1 VTSVSKA
8 AKTGTHWRRIFALTV
23 FAGLMLAALAL
34 ANSGRAAIETP
45 PPPSVWSDKADYA
58 PGEQV
63 TLSGANW
70 APGESVHIRVNDDVG
85 ETWRRDVD
93 VTADANGAI
102 SDQFNLP
109 DWFVATYSVTATGAS
124 SGTATWNFTD
134 SNPQTIAVTPSSV
147 SVAQGS
153 AAVYTVTLTVGGNTD
168 QCNVTLAASG
178 LPTGATATFAT
189 NPLVTTGSGGSP
201 QTTSLTI
208 NTAAATPTG
217 SSTITVS
224 GAKTGAG
231 CQGSGPTPDSATLV
245 VTSGDTTAPTVSSIN
260 RLDASPTNT
269 VGNVRWT
276 VTFSE
281 SVTGVDSTDFTL
293 ANTGLGGTPG
303 ISTVSGSG
311 ASYTVTGSSGTGSG
325 TLGLNLNDNDSIQD
339 GAANKLGG
347 TGTGTAGG
355 GGAGNGSFAGQDYTI
370 DRSAPTVTA
379 SAVKGDLPSFSG
391 ATAYTAGDWTNKDV
405 RVTFTCA
412 DTGGSSLTAG
422 SGNQAQDFTAETG
435 GATATFSGTCA
446 DNAGNTASG
455 ATFGLIKIDKTA
467 PVISDLGPTP
477 SSPNGNNGWYVTDV
491 SNKFKA
497 SDATS
502 GLSATCTASFPLV
515 SGDNVQSKATSGE
528 GLVVKVTSDSCSDQ
542 AGNSAA
548 GKDSAAFKI
557 DKTDPS
563 VTVALARAA
572 DHNGWYNH
580 AVGYSVSASSDA
592 TSGID
597 TCDPAATYSGP
608 EDSAASV
615 SRSCTDNA
623 GNTGSDS
630 ASFQYDATAPTEVVG
645 APNRAADHNGWY
657 NHAVTIQ
664 FTGSD
669 ATSGIDSCSSPSY
682 STPDGTG
689 LTVNGSCTDNAG
701 NTSVSVASSS
711 FKYDNTKPALSPTVT
726 PNPVAQNQPATA
738 SPGASDATSGIDIA
752 SCGAVNTSTVGDHQ
766 VTCSATDNAGN
777 TNSASVNYHV
787 NYSFTGFF
795 APVDNDPTCNLVKAG
810 SAVPIKF
817 SLNGYQGTNIFTSGP
832 AATSGTCSGAA
843 FDNIEETVTAG
854 GSSLNY
860 DSATDQYIYVWKT
873 DKAWAGKAIRFSFT
887 LSDGTPHWARF
898 TFTK

>member
-134 SNPQTIAVTPSSV
+134 SNPQTIAVTPASV

-231 CQGSGPTPDSATLV
+231 CQGSGPTPHSATLV
-245 VTSGDTTAPTVSSIN
+245 VTTGDTTAPTVSSIN

-339 GAANKLGG
+339 GAANKLAG

-379 SAVKGDLPSFSG
+379 SAVKGDSPSFSG

-477 SSPNGNNGWYVTDV
+477 SSPNGNNGWYVT
-491 SNKFKA
+491 N
-497 SDATS
+497 
-502 GLSATCTASFPLV
+502 V
-515 SGDNVQSKATSGE
+515 SGHRAVEGNFGRGLGGE
-528 GLVVKVTSDSCSDQ
+528 GHIRQLLRPGRQQRGGEGQRRLQDRQDRPVGDRR
-542 AGNSAA
+542 
-548 GKDSAAFKI
+548 
-557 DKTDPS
+557 
-563 VTVALARAA
+563 ARAR
-572 DHNGWYNH
+572 GRPQRL
-580 AVGYSVSASSDA
+580 V
-592 TSGID
+592 
-597 TCDPAATYSGP
+597 
-608 EDSAASV
+608 
-615 SRSCTDNA
+615 
-623 GNTGSDS
+623 
-630 ASFQYDATAPTEVVG
+630 
-645 APNRAADHNGWY
+645 
-657 NHAVTIQ
+657 
-664 FTGSD
+664 
-669 ATSGIDSCSSPSY
+669 
-682 STPDGTG
+682 
-689 LTVNGSCTDNAG
+689 
-701 NTSVSVASSS
+701 
-711 FKYDNTKPALSPTVT
+711 
-726 PNPVAQNQPATA
+726 QPRRRL
-738 SPGASDATSGIDIA
+738 
-752 SCGAVNTSTVGDHQ
+752 Q
-766 VTCSATDNAGN
+766 RQR
-777 TNSASVNYHV
+777 
-787 NYSFTGFF
+787 
-795 APVDNDPTCNLVKAG
+795 L
-810 SAVPIKF
+810 
-817 SLNGYQGTNIFTSGP
+817 
-832 AATSGTCSGAA
+832 
-843 FDNIEETVTAG
+843 E
-854 GSSLNY
+854 
-860 DSATDQYIYVWKT
+860 
-873 DKAWAGKAIRFSFT
+873 
-887 LSDGTPHWARF
+887 
-898 TFTK
+898 